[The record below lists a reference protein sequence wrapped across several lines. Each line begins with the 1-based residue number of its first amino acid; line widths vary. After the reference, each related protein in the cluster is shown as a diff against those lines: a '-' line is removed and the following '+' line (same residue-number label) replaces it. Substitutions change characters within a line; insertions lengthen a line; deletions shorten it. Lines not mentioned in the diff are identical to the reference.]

1 MLVEVMDF
9 KLNVFDKLMIINVG
23 SSAFYQ
29 KGVFNM
35 NSYIYL
41 DHAATSPMNGQ
52 VIEAMTTAMQHVF
65 GNASSIH
72 GAGREA
78 RKYLDDAREVLANS
92 IGAHA
97 GEIIFT
103 SGGTEA
109 DNSAILGT
117 VYARANEGKHIITT
131 QVEHH
136 AVLHTCEKLER
147 EGFDVTYLPVDQMG
161 CVAVED
167 VQKALR
173 EDTIL
178 VTIMYGNNEVG
189 TIQPIAEIGELL
201 RNHQA
206 TFHTDAVQ
214 AYGLEAIDVDQ
225 LQVDLLSV
233 SAHKINGPK
242 GIGFLYQKTGTP
254 LASYALGGAQEKK
267 RRAGTEN
274 IPAII
279 GFAKA
284 VQVANKLREEK
295 RSLYNHFKQ
304 IMLDVFSQEKL
315 AFHVNGNEEQ
325 SLPHILN
332 ISFDGMEVESFLVNL
347 DMAGICV
354 SSGSACTAGSIDP
367 SHVLVA
373 MFGQGAEELRNS
385 IRFSFGQ
392 DLTEKDIRSAAE
404 KTAQIVKKLAKK

>member
-1 MLVEVMDF
+1 
-9 KLNVFDKLMIINVG
+9 
-23 SSAFYQ
+23 
-29 KGVFNM
+29 M

-52 VIEAMTTAMQHVF
+52 VIEAMTTAMQHIF

-109 DNSAILGT
+109 DNTAILGT

-147 EGFDVTYLPVDQMG
+147 EGFDVTYLPVDHMG

>member
-1 MLVEVMDF
+1 
-9 KLNVFDKLMIINVG
+9 
-23 SSAFYQ
+23 
-29 KGVFNM
+29 M

-52 VIEAMTTAMQHVF
+52 VIEAMTSAMQHVF

-78 RKYLDDAREVLANS
+78 RKYLDDARDILAKS

-109 DNSAILGT
+109 DNTAILGT
-117 VYARANEGKHIITT
+117 VYARAKEGKHIITT

-147 EGFDVTYLPVDQMG
+147 DGFDVTYLPVDKAG
-161 CVAVED
+161 RVAVED

-173 EDTIL
+173 DDTIL

-201 RNHQA
+201 QGHQA

-214 AYGLEAIDVDQ
+214 AYGLEQIDVAQ
-225 LQVDLLSV
+225 LKVDLLSV

-242 GIGFLYQKTGTP
+242 GVGFLFQKAGTP
-254 LASYALGGAQEKK
+254 LATYALGGAQEKK

-274 IPAII
+274 IPAVI
-279 GFAKA
+279 GFATA
-284 VQVANKLREEK
+284 IQVANKLREEK

-315 AFHVNGNEEQ
+315 AFHVNGDEEQ
-325 SLPHILN
+325 SLPHVLN
-332 ISFDGMEVESFLVNL
+332 ISFEGMEVESFLVNL

-373 MFGQGAEELRNS
+373 MFGQGTEELRNS

-392 DLTEKDIRSAAE
+392 DLTEKDIRDAAE
-404 KTAQIVKKLAKK
+404 KTAQIVKKLAKR

>member
-1 MLVEVMDF
+1 
-9 KLNVFDKLMIINVG
+9 
-23 SSAFYQ
+23 
-29 KGVFNM
+29 M

-52 VIEAMTTAMQHVF
+52 VIEAMTTAMQQVF

-72 GAGREA
+72 KAGREA
-78 RKYLDDAREVLANS
+78 RKYLDDARELLAKS
-92 IGAHA
+92 IGAQA

-109 DNSAILGT
+109 DNMAILGT

-147 EGFDVTYLPVDQMG
+147 DGFEVTYLPVDQKG
-161 CVAVED
+161 RVAVED

-173 EDTIL
+173 DDTIL

-189 TIQPIAEIGELL
+189 TIQPIAEIGALL
-201 RNHQA
+201 REHSA
-206 TFHTDAVQ
+206 IFHTDAVQ
-214 AYGLEAIDVDQ
+214 AYGLERINVNE

-242 GIGFLYQKTGTP
+242 GVGFLYQKAGTP

-279 GFAKA
+279 AFATA
-284 VQVANKLREEK
+284 VQVANELREEK

-304 IMLDVFSQEKL
+304 IMLAVFSQEKL
-315 AFHVNGNEEQ
+315 AFHVNGDEEQ
-325 SLPHILN
+325 SLPHVLN
-332 ISFDGMEVESFLVNL
+332 ISFEGMEVESFLVNL

-373 MFGQGAEELRNS
+373 MFGQSAEELRNS

-392 DLTEKDIRSAAE
+392 GLTEKDIQDAAE

>member
-1 MLVEVMDF
+1 
-9 KLNVFDKLMIINVG
+9 
-23 SSAFYQ
+23 
-29 KGVFNM
+29 M

-41 DHAATSPMNGQ
+41 DHAATSPMNDK
-52 VIEAMTTAMQHVF
+52 VIDAMTLAMREVY

-78 RKYLDDAREVLANS
+78 RKYLDDAREILAHS
-92 IGAHA
+92 IGAKP

-109 DNSAILGT
+109 DNTAILGT
-117 VYARANEGKHIITT
+117 AYARATEGKHIITT
-131 QVEHH
+131 QIEHH
-136 AVLHTCEKLER
+136 AVLHTCEKLEQD
-147 EGFDVTYLPVDQMG
+147 GFDVTYLPVDTMG
-161 CVAVED
+161 RVSVQAV
-167 VQKALR
+167 QSALR

-201 RNHQA
+201 RDHQA

-214 AYGLEAIDVDQ
+214 AYGLETINVTD

-242 GIGFLYQKTGTP
+242 GIGFLYQKAGTP

-274 IPAII
+274 IPAVLA
-279 GFAKA
+279 FATA
-284 VQVANKLREEK
+284 VQNASELRLDK

-304 IMLDVFSQEKL
+304 IMLEVFTHEKL
-315 AFHVNGNEEQ
+315 SFHVNGDLQNG
-325 SLPHILN
+325 LPHVLN
-332 ISFDGMEVESFLVNL
+332 VSFAGMEVESFLVNL
-347 DMAGICV
+347 DMAGVCV

-373 MFGQGAEELRNS
+373 MFGQGTEELRNS
-385 IRFSFGQ
+385 IRFSFGEG
-392 DLTEKDIRSAAE
+392 LTADDVRQAAE
-404 KTAQIVKKLAKK
+404 KTAVIVKRLAN